1 MNTLPRI
8 PGPPKEPGWYW
19 VYWSEEPRPML
30 RQWYAGIEW
39 AHATHIEWHAGPIP
53 EPSKADN
60 AESPIENIANKFDL
74 AADSKDWIRA
84 EDYFIE
90 MEEHAVECEKTI
102 TRLRGENY
110 AKRARQVRESRE
122 GLSSLRTGTDDG
134 DYIFDDNGYVAS
146 CRTASI
152 ASEFVEAVNQHG
164 SLVRL
169 REAVERFADTTK
181 AWTWSSREEQELVN
195 DIMQALRAAQK
206 EGKL

>member
-1 MNTLPRI
+1 METLKRI
-8 PGPPKEPGWYW
+8 KGPPTTPGWYW
-19 VYWSEEPRPML
+19 LKRNGLSERDIPEYLGQP
-30 RQWYAGIEW
+30 AIESKW
-39 AHATHIEWHAGPIP
+39 DIEWHAGPIP
-53 EPSKADN
+53 EPAVVN
-60 AESPIENIANKFDL
+60 LTTMTEAYAE
-74 AADSKDWIRA
+74 
-84 EDYFIE
+84 
-90 MEEHAVECEKTI
+90 
-102 TRLRGENY
+102 
-110 AKRARQVRESRE
+110 RARQVRESRE